1 MSRDDLAPAVHTP
14 TARWWPWLVGV
25 GLLAL
30 VWGMTRQAAVF
41 APFLLSFALAYV
53 LQPIVEWLVRRR
65 WPRGLAAGLAV
76 LGAGLTVVL
85 LAALLVPIVM
95 DLVPRL
101 RDQLPEL
108 AERGWMALQPWLAQW
123 GLKVPQ
129 DLADFKPLIARH
141 LSAHGQEWSQAVVN
155 SLKVG
160 GSALFTVVGLV
171 GLVPV
176 LAFYWLCDWSRI
188 LTKARGLVPLR
199 WRPTVLSVAS
209 ETDTVMGHYL
219 RGQLLVMLILAVF
232 YSVGLMVFGHELA
245 LPIGVFTGLAVCI
258 PYLGF
263 GLGLV
268 LALLSG
274 VLQFSAEGA
283 AWWWPF
289 LAVGVVYGIGQV
301 VESVVLTP
309 RLVGEQIGL
318 HPLAV
323 ILALMLFGAMLG
335 FVGVLIALPVSAL
348 LMVLARRALLAYQ
361 GSAWFQRGGA
371 SS

>member
-1 MSRDDLAPAVHTP
+1 MSRDDLAPAVHTAP
-14 TARWWPWLVGV
+14 ARWWPWLVGLASL
-25 GLLAL
+25 GLLWAL
-30 VWGMTRQAAVF
+30 TRQAAVF
-41 APFLLSFALAYV
+41 APFVLSFALAYV
-53 LQPIVEWLVRRR
+53 LQPGVEALVRRR
-65 WPRGLAAGLAV
+65 WPRALAAAVAV
-76 LGAGLTVVL
+76 LGAGLTIVL

-101 RDQLPEL
+101 REQLPDL
-108 AERGWMALQPWLAQW
+108 AQRAWLALQPWLAQM

-129 DLADFKPLIARH
+129 ELADFKPLIARH
-141 LSAHGQEWSQAVVN
+141 LSTHGEELSQAVLN

-171 GLVPV
+171 GLVPM
-176 LAFYWLCDWSRI
+176 LAFYWLCDWSR
-188 LTKARGLVPLR
+188 LLGLASGLVPWR
-199 WRPTVLSVAS
+199 WRSGVLGVAS

-219 RGQLLVMLILAVF
+219 RGQLLVMLILAVY
-232 YSVGLMVFGHELA
+232 YSVGLLLFGHELA

-348 LMVLARRALLAYQ
+348 LMVLARRAVAVYQ
-361 GSAWFQRGGA
+361 GSAWFQEGG
-371 SS
+371 SSS

>member
-1 MSRDDLAPAVHTP
+1 MSRDDLAPSALTP
-14 TARWWPWLVGV
+14 STRWWPWLVG
-25 GLLAL
+25 AL
-30 VWGMTRQAAVF
+30 GALILWGMTRQAAVF

-53 LQPIVEWLVRRR
+53 LEPVVEALARRR
-65 WPRGLAAGLAV
+65 WPRGLAAGVAV
-76 LGAGLTVVL
+76 LGASVVVVL

-101 RDQLPEL
+101 KNQLPDL
-108 AERGWMALQPWLAQW
+108 AERAWMALQPWLAQL

-129 DLADFKPLIARH
+129 DLADFKPLVARH
-141 LSAHGQEWSQAVVN
+141 LSTHGQEWSQALIN

-160 GSALFTVVGLV
+160 GSALFTVLGLV
-171 GLVPV
+171 GLVPM
-176 LAFYWLCDWSRI
+176 LAFYWLLDWPGI
-188 LTKARGLVPLR
+188 LGSAQGLLPAR
-199 WRPTVLSVAS
+199 WRPAVVSVARDI
-209 ETDTVMGHYL
+209 DTAMGHYL

-232 YSVGLMVFGHELA
+232 YSVGLMLFGHELA
-245 LPIGVFTGLAVCI
+245 LPVGVFTGLAVCI

-263 GLGLV
+263 GLGLI

-274 VLQFSAEGA
+274 VLQFGAEGA
-283 AWWWPF
+283 VWWWPF

-323 ILALMLFGAMLG
+323 ILALMLFGAVLG

-348 LMVLARRALLAYQ
+348 LMVLARRALVAYRA
-361 GSAWFQRGGA
+361 SAWYLEGG
-371 SS
+371 SSS